1 MLFRSGA
8 RTHRPAREVARA
20 LALAPVP
27 RGAPRLLPP
36 RPARGSHGA
45 RPRPAPSSPP
55 PRPLANMALVP
66 CQVLRVAILLS
77 YCSILCNYKAIE
89 MPSHQTYGGSWKFLT
104 FIDLVRPPPS
114 PTPSSTHPEPA
125 CVCGCA
131 GICARAAGI
140 QPRPP
145 FFPSDCVSKAPQP
158 PQQYL
163 RKHPALPGSWGT
175 SADGSKPGGGLF
187 GGEHTPASKRC
198 LGKILLLANGSDD
211 LDQERPET
219 HSTPKMLSR
228 APTVGSIC
236 SSWKILAIF
245 E

>member
-1 MLFRSGA
+1 
-8 RTHRPAREVARA
+8 
-20 LALAPVP
+20 
-27 RGAPRLLPP
+27 
-36 RPARGSHGA
+36 
-45 RPRPAPSSPP
+45 
-55 PRPLANMALVP
+55 MALVP

-104 FIDLVRPPPS
+104 FIDL
-114 PTPSSTHPEPA
+114 
-125 CVCGCA
+125 
-131 GICARAAGI
+131 
-140 QPRPP
+140 
-145 FFPSDCVSKAPQP
+145 
-158 PQQYL
+158 QYL

-175 SADGSKPGGGLF
+175 SADGSQPGGGLF

-211 LDQERPET
+211 LDQERPGT
-219 HSTPKMLSR
+219 HSTPRMLSR

-236 SSWKILAIF
+236 SSWKTLAIF